1 MQETDLLVGTVCTM
15 ARDGTATRTRILDA
29 AQELVLERGFAGTSV
44 DEVIAKAATTKGGFF
59 HHFASKQELARA
71 LVERYVAADMDL
83 LDDLFTRAE
92 RLSRDPLQ
100 QLLLF
105 VGLQE
110 EAADELA
117 SDDPGCLYA
126 SFCYER
132 NLVDEATRDLI
143 ADAVLAWRTRTR
155 AKLDE
160 VVALYP
166 PRLPVDLDALADEGL
181 TVFEGAYVLSR
192 ALGDPTLLKGQLRHF
207 RTYLEL
213 LFTPAEA
220 A

>member
-1 MQETDLLVGTVCTM
+1 M
-15 ARDGTATRTRILDA
+15 ARDGAATRTRILDA
-29 AQELVLERGFAGTSV
+29 AEGLMLERGFAGTSV
-44 DEVIAKAATTKGGFF
+44 DEVIASAGTTKGGFF

-71 LVERYVAADMDL
+71 LVERYVAVDMEL

-117 SDDPGCLYA
+117 SDEPGCLYA

-143 ADAVLAWRTRTR
+143 ADAVRAWRTRTR

-160 VVALYP
+160 VVAVYP
-166 PRLPVDLDALADEGL
+166 PRVPVDLDALADEGL
-181 TVFEGAYVLSR
+181 AVFEGAYVLSR
-192 ALGDPTLLKGQLRHF
+192 ALGEPKLLKGQLRHF
-207 RTYLEL
+207 RNYLEL
-213 LFTPAEA
+213 LFSPTPASA
-220 A
+220 ASA

>member
-1 MQETDLLVGTVCTM
+1 M
-15 ARDGTATRTRILDA
+15 
-29 AQELVLERGFAGTSV
+29 LEHGFAGTSV
-44 DEVIAKAATTKGGFF
+44 DQVIAAAGTTKGGFF

-71 LVERYVAADMDL
+71 LVERYVAEDMRL

-110 EAADELA
+110 EAADDLA
-117 SDDPGCLYA
+117 GDDPGCLYA

-132 NLVDEATRDLI
+132 DLVGEATRELI

-181 TVFEGAYVLSR
+181 AVFEGAYVLSR
-192 ALGDPTLLKGQLRHF
+192 ALDEPRLLKGQLRHF
-207 RTYLEL
+207 RNYLEL
-213 LFTPAEA
+213 LFGPVSASAPPVSDA

>member
-1 MQETDLLVGTVCTM
+1 M
-15 ARDGTATRTRILDA
+15 ARDGTATRTKILDA
-29 AQELVLERGFAGTSV
+29 AQALVLDQGFAGTSV
-44 DEVIAKAATTKGGFF
+44 DDVITAAETTKGGFF
-59 HHFASKQELARA
+59 HHFPSKQELARA
-71 LVERYVAADMDL
+71 LVERYVAEDMEL
-83 LDDLFTRAE
+83 LDDLFSRAE

-110 EAADELA
+110 EAADELTG
-117 SDDPGCLYA
+117 DDPGCLYA

-132 NLVDEATRDLI
+132 DLFDESTRAAI
-143 ADAVLAWRTRTR
+143 ADAVLSWRTRTR

-166 PRLPVDLDALADEGL
+166 PRIPVDLDALADEGL
-181 TVFEGAYVLSR
+181 TLFEGAYVLSR

-207 RTYLEL
+207 RNYLEL
-213 LFTPAEA
+213 LFSPL
-220 A
+220 

>member
-1 MQETDLLVGTVCTM
+1 MVGTVRTM

-71 LVERYVAADMDL
+71 LVERYVAADMEL

-166 PRLPVDLDALADEGL
+166 ARLPVDLDALADEGL
-181 TVFEGAYVLSR
+181 AVFEGAYVLSR
-192 ALGDPTLLKGQLRHF
+192 ALGDPTLLKRQLRHF

-213 LFTPAEA
+213 LFTPADA

>member
-1 MQETDLLVGTVCTM
+1 M
-15 ARDGTATRTRILDA
+15 ARDGTATRAKILDA
-29 AQELVLERGFAGTSV
+29 AQGLMLDQGFAGTSL
-44 DEVIAKAATTKGGFF
+44 DDVIAASGTTKGGFF
-59 HHFASKQELARA
+59 HHFASKNELARA
-71 LVERYVAADMDL
+71 LVERYVAGDMEL

-110 EAADELA
+110 EAADELTG
-117 SDDPGCLYA
+117 DVPGCLYA

-132 NLVDEATRDLI
+132 DLFDDTTRAAI

-160 VVALYP
+160 VVERYP
-166 PRLPVDLDALADEGL
+166 PRIPIDLDALADEGL
-181 TVFEGAYVLSR
+181 ALFEGAYVLSR

-207 RTYLEL
+207 RNYLEL
-213 LFTPAEA
+213 LFSPA
-220 A
+220 

>member
-1 MQETDLLVGTVCTM
+1 MSMT
-15 ARDGTATRTRILDA
+15 RDGSATRSKILDA
-29 AQELVLERGFAGTSV
+29 AQELMLDQGFAGTSV
-44 DEVIAKAATTKGGFF
+44 DDVIGAAGTTKGGFF
-59 HHFASKQELARA
+59 HHFPSKQELARA
-71 LVERYVAADMDL
+71 LVERYVADDMEL

-110 EAADELA
+110 EAADELS

-132 NLVDEATRDLI
+132 DLFDETTRTAI
-143 ADAVLAWRTRTR
+143 ADAVLSWRTRTR

-160 VVALYP
+160 VVELYP
-166 PRLPVDLDALADEGL
+166 PRIPVDLDALADEGL
-181 TVFEGAYVLSR
+181 ALFEGAYVLSR
-192 ALGDPTLLKGQLRHF
+192 ALGEPKLLKGQLRHF
-207 RTYLEL
+207 RNYLEL
-213 LFTPAEA
+213 LFTPATSQ
-220 A
+220 